1 MTGKKIRNKKLSLV
15 KIVLVIFFLLP
26 YPLLLK
32 ASEQGMEDN
41 SYILQNSHLKLQTN
55 FSKGLLV
62 SEKITARKGS
72 KDFFNGASPSLKSNG
87 DFALKIL
94 WTAWNAPGKVNN
106 ADNEVRL
113 SAKDFRL
120 LNATTNQK
128 KNGSQEL
135 RIHLR
140 GIGNPFSLTL
150 IYRLD
155 VDAFFVKKKII
166 IRDAV
171 YGYHFLQNIS
181 PIKQTFSRPLKTIKS
196 GGFGQPV
203 VLRGDNGGYFFG
215 MEYPIAENTLKQVKN
230 GARQITCSVEEGKK
244 IDASPIESAWCIIG
258 ITPPNLERLWF
269 SKYLETIRVAP
280 LKPYTLYNS
289 WYDLRAAEYP
299 QIPKKNVMNEKN
311 IRRII
316 KLIRENFVEK
326 NDIHLDAFVLDDG
339 WDVYKSDWRLRS
351 EQFPHRLRPIADELK
366 KMGTNLGLWFGPTG
380 GYSNRNLRINW
391 MKAHGYET
399 VGKDTNDNNI
409 MMCLAGKNYSHLFKK
424 RVTDFVNKDGVR
436 FFKWDGIQF
445 SCSEPDHGHPIGV
458 YSRRAVMDSLITI
471 IKAVRAQH
479 PNVFLNIT
487 SGTWLSP
494 WWVQYANQIWMSG
507 GDYGYSQVPSIS
519 QRDAAMTYRDLVLY
533 QDFKINDLW
542 FPIANL
548 MTHGIIKG
556 NLQNLRRREPIDKF
570 MNNALL
576 YFARG
581 VSMWELY
588 ISPDILNENEWT
600 SIAQSIHWAKANF
613 DILSHTVM
621 IGGNPGARQAY
632 GYAHFKGRKGI
643 IAVRNPAIE
652 SKKINVA
659 LSPAYNLDPD
669 AGQLVL
675 ERIYPTRWIS
685 PHLYK
690 ANDVIDLEL
699 SGYETAVYELYP
711 LKSVNRPLLAGVV
724 FDGAP
729 IADGNGYRLN
739 LFGSSADAKILNPNV
754 VESIRANGKSDPV
767 DQIKNI
773 FTAAPQKITSGFI
786 KTGTGE
792 VSVLKGSFSLN
803 KTVSSARMALLLQSE
818 PEKVLKNVPN
828 IQITLNDQKLDLK
841 AQYASKGWAWYTVLI
856 TSGKQDVFVKALAS
870 SADGWKGHASLWLL
884 TDQKQP
890 GTELVFVTKNKVG
903 QHILPPVPHKPGLFK
918 KSIKLTTGAI
928 RIK

>member
-1 MTGKKIRNKKLSLV
+1 MTSKKIFNKKLLLL
-15 KIVLVIFFLLP
+15 KIVIFVFFLLP
-26 YPLLLK
+26 NHLMLK
-32 ASEQGMEDN
+32 AANLTTEDI
-41 SYILQNSHLKLQTN
+41 SYALQNSHLRLKTN

-62 SEKITARKGS
+62 SEEITAAEGS
-72 KDFFNGASPSLKSNG
+72 KAFFNGASPSLKSNG
-87 DFALKIL
+87 NFGLKIL
-94 WTAWNAPGKVNN
+94 WTAWSAPGKVNN
-106 ADNEVRL
+106 ADNEVQL
-113 SAKDFRL
+113 SAVDFRL
-120 LNATTNQK
+120 LRAATNQK
-128 KNGSQEL
+128 KDGSQEL
-135 RIHLR
+135 RIHLQ
-140 GIGNPFSLTL
+140 GIGNPFSITL
-150 IYRLD
+150 VYRLD

-166 IRDAV
+166 IGDTV
-171 YGYHFLQNIS
+171 YGFHFLQNIS
-181 PIKQTFSRPLKTIKS
+181 PLKQTFAGPLKTIKP

-203 VLRGDNGGYFFG
+203 VLRDVGGGYFFG
-215 MEYPIAENTLKQVKN
+215 MEYPIAENTLKRVKN
-230 GARQITCSVEEGKK
+230 GSQQVACSVEEGKK
-244 IDASPIESAWCIIG
+244 IDASPIQSPWCVIG
-258 ITPPNLERLWF
+258 ITPPNLEHLWF
-269 SKYLETIRVAP
+269 SKYVETIRVAP

-311 IRRII
+311 IRRIV

-326 NDIHLDAFVLDDG
+326 NNIHLDAFVLDDG
-339 WDVYKSDWRLRS
+339 WDIYKSDWRLRN
-351 EQFPHRLRPIADELK
+351 EQFPNGLRPIVDELK

-399 VGKDTNDNNI
+399 VGKDTNDYNI
-409 MMCLAGKNYSHLFKK
+409 MMCLAGKNYSRLLKK

-445 SCSEPDHGHPIGV
+445 SCSEPGHGHPVGG
-458 YSRRAVMDSLITI
+458 YSRRAVMDSLIAV

-507 GDYGYSQVPSIS
+507 GDYGYSLVPSIS

-588 ISPDILNENEWT
+588 ISPDILDENEWT
-600 SIAQSIHWAKANF
+600 AIAQSIHWAKANF
-613 DILSHTVM
+613 DILSNTVM
-621 IGGNPGARQAY
+621 IGGDPGAQQAY

-643 IAVRNPAIE
+643 LAVRNPAIG
-652 SKKINVA
+652 SKKITIG

-690 ANDVIDLEL
+690 ANDTIDLEL

-711 LKSVNRPLLAGVV
+711 LKSVNRPLLAGVF

-739 LFGSSADAKILNPNV
+739 LFGSSADAKVLNPNV
-754 VESIRANGKSDPV
+754 VESIRVNGKPV
-767 DQIKNI
+767 QADQIKNI
-773 FTAAPQKITSGFI
+773 FAAFPQNITNGFI
-786 KTGTGE
+786 KTDTGE
-792 VSVLKGSFSLN
+792 RESVKGSFSLN
-803 KTVSSARMALLLQSE
+803 KTVSNARMALLLQSE
-818 PEKVLKNVPN
+818 PEKVLKDVPK

-841 AQYASKGWAWYTVLI
+841 AQYASKGWAWYTAPI
-856 TSGKQDVFVKALAS
+856 TSGKQEVFIKALAS

-884 TDQKQP
+884 TNQKQP

-903 QHILPPVPHKPGLFK
+903 QHILPPVPYEPGLFK

-928 RIK
+928 RIN